1 MEEGGNEEN
10 NNTQQ
15 DNTGNMYSYRNDSQN
30 IKESGAIRR
39 SMGDVN
45 PSNEQYY
52 NNKFGSNNNNNNNYM
67 NNNNNNYII
76 NNNNNIDQYNLSENS
91 SRINQNPNLFWL
103 PYIILAGL
111 EGAILLA
118 LALLFE
124 YQYEIHQINRTVE
137 DDPSFYRE
145 FNDDTYFNYG
155 QFRDV
160 NIMAFIGFGLVHSIL
175 KRNAWASITI
185 NTLLIAFSVQIALFF
200 NFVWKM
206 AFNERWRDDNL
217 DFYIITK
224 AIFVSCS
231 ISITFGCVLGKL
243 STIQYIIMAI
253 FEVVLASMNMQLLE
267 EKLEVV
273 DTGGSLYIH
282 TFGGIFALAVSVV
295 LFCSTKAKD
304 KIRRF
309 ENLNTSNYFSNIIT
323 FIGVLFIF
331 VFMPSFN
338 SILSD
343 EAPNINRARV
353 NTFLSLLGSVI
364 GSVVTS
370 GILNQGKIVLEQ
382 ILYGVLSG
390 GIIISGCC
398 SVCYHQWAAM
408 ILGTL
413 SSAIMVSIL
422 AFVKPIFIDWGLR
435 DCCNVIITHGI
446 FGLLGGFITP
456 MFISHLNIDKV
467 KELDLYIDEDRGNA
481 KQAGIQVGGLFITLG
496 ISFVGGIATGFLMK
510 VSTCGEI
517 NWLFNDAEFFNV
529 FDEEMNLKLQEDEPR
544 GSQPSYN

>member
-15 DNTGNMYSYRNDSQN
+15 ENTGNMYSYRNDSQN

-52 NNKFGSNNNNNNNYM
+52 MNKFGSNNNNNNNYI
-67 NNNNNNYII
+67 N
-76 NNNNNIDQYNLSENS
+76 NNNNNIDQYNISENS
-91 SRINQNPNLFWL
+91 SRTNPNQNLFWL
-103 PYIILAGL
+103 PFIILAAL
-111 EGAILLA
+111 EGVILLA
-118 LALLFE
+118 LGLLFE
-124 YQYEIHQINRTVE
+124 YQYEIRHINKDNDNSVNTLH
-137 DDPSFYRE
+137 DD
-145 FNDDTYFNYG
+145 DYFNYN

-160 NIMAFIGFGLVHSIL
+160 NIMAFIGFGLLHSVL

-185 NTLLIAFSVQIALFF
+185 NTLLIAISVQIALFF

-206 AFNERWRDDNL
+206 AFKENWQDDDL

-224 AIFVSCS
+224 AIFISCS
-231 ISITFGCVLGKL
+231 VSITFGCVLGKL
-243 STIQYIIMAI
+243 SIIQYIIMAI
-253 FEVVLASMNMQLLE
+253 FEIVLASMNMQLLI

-282 TFGGIFALAVSVV
+282 TFGGIFALAISVV

-309 ENLNTSNYFSNIIT
+309 ENLNMPNYFSSITT

-338 SILSD
+338 AMLSD
-343 EAPNINRARV
+343 VSPNINRGRV
-353 NTFLSLLGSVI
+353 NTYLSLFGAVMGSVI
-364 GSVVTS
+364 TS
-370 GILNQGKIVLEQ
+370 GLLNQGRIVLEQ
-382 ILYGVLSG
+382 ILYGVLAG

-398 SVCYHQWAAM
+398 SVCFYQWAAL

-413 SSAIMVSIL
+413 SSAIMVVLL
-422 AFVKPIFIDWGLR
+422 AFVKPLFIAWGLR

-456 MFISHLNIDKV
+456 MFISHLDLGKV
-467 KELDLYIDEDRGNA
+467 KELDLYIDEDRKNP
-481 KQAGIQVGGLFITLG
+481 KQAGIQVGGLFITVG